1 MKQGQIECVRNELR
15 KVKYNALRMIIKEIP
30 PKAGYITGTAISI
43 WLMISGKIGPGD
55 LMAFITLLNKGV
67 EPING
72 ITNIYSNFQKSL
84 RSAYDLLKLV
94 DEPEENYRIG
104 KDLEMPVQSIK
115 FENVSFGYRTKD
127 SNDSMDDSYVPEY
140 NLERD
145 AFVGLDRYFFEDK
158 LRVLAAMAKD
168 EQWNFK
174 SPKFKDPTGQ
184 KNFPILNNY
193 LYFTYD
199 RLKAEG
205 KIAVLD
211 DESAMC
217 FNTGLQTKDYER
229 DIYAYFVSILGTL
242 LKPQRNGGSKNSVQV
257 LIMI

>member
-84 RSAYDLLKLV
+84 RTAYDLLKLV

-127 SNDSMDDSYVPEY
+127 SNDNFTMNESNSLSYDEEKTRIVDVFK
-140 NLERD
+140 N
-145 AFVGLDRYFFEDK
+145 VCFEIK
-158 LRVLAAMAKD
+158 
-168 EQWNFK
+168 
-174 SPKFKDPTGQ
+174 
-184 KNFPILNNY
+184 
-193 LYFTYD
+193 
-199 RLKAEG
+199 
-205 KIAVLD
+205 
-211 DESAMC
+211 
-217 FNTGLQTKDYER
+217 
-229 DIYAYFVSILGTL
+229 
-242 LKPQRNGGSKNSVQV
+242 GGSTVALVGPSGSGKST
-257 LIMI
+257 LIKLLYNFYEPMEGRILIYVMFYNYYY